1 MEDYIKRANETDDP
15 IGLIKLMGEIV
26 EELHNICGDTDT
38 ISVSMIEKSNALLEA
53 EGIINEKLKLINRKS
68 E

>member
-1 MEDYIKRANETDDP
+1 VEDYIKRVNETDDP

-38 ISVSMIEKSNALLEA
+38 ISVSMIEKFNTLLEA
-53 EGIINEKLKLINRKS
+53 EGIVNEKLKLINRKS